1 MSNDGQKVVYDAADR
16 VALKLAQNGLPV
28 TYEHFRLCC
37 RAAAMAGVT
46 ELLRSNVPLS
56 KVKEG
61 RVA

>member
-16 VALKLAQNGLPV
+16 VALKLAQNGLPQ
-28 TYEHFRLCC
+28 TYEHFRLAC
-37 RAAAMAGVT
+37 RAAAWAGVT